1 MPTATVVTNYGKAVL
16 AGRLLNTPTQAAPR
30 YVAIGTGAGTRTAAP
45 TDTTLTTQTA
55 RQLGTETVVTTAV
68 VGDTYQVAVRIQLA
82 SAADISEAG
91 LFQLAGDTPPNM
103 FASAT
108 FNPISIATNDFVTMV
123 WRIQV
128 L

>member
-1 MPTATVVTNYGKAVL
+1 MATATVVTNYGKAVL

-30 YVAIGTGAGTRTAAP
+30 FVAIGAGTRTAAP
-45 TDTTLTTQTA
+45 TDSILTFQAA

-68 VGDTYQVAVRIQLA
+68 VGDTYQVAARFQLA
-82 SAADISEAG
+82 APANLSEAG
-91 LFQLAGDTPPNM
+91 LFQLAGDTPLNM